1 MGRKMRLSAELTEI
15 LDKQFSSFKEKFGRE
30 PGPSDP
36 LFFDPD
42 ADTPQQLT
50 DQQVNDCIRDAA
62 LADGLDPARVFRR
75 IFPNDPNPFDE
86 EA

>member
-1 MGRKMRLSAELTEI
+1 MGRKVKLSARLI
-15 LDKQFSSFKEKFGRE
+15 RGLDQQRRDFKKKFGRE

-50 DQQVNDCIRDAA
+50 EQQVNDGIRDAA
-62 LADGLDPARVFRR
+62 LAAGLDPARAFHH

-86 EA
+86 DV

>member
-15 LDKQFSSFKEKFGRE
+15 LDNQFNSIKEKFGRE
-30 PGPSDP
+30 PGPDDP
-36 LFFDPD
+36 LFFDPN

-50 DQQVNDCIRDAA
+50 DQQVNDRIRDAA
-62 LADGLDPARVFRR
+62 LADGLDPASVFHH